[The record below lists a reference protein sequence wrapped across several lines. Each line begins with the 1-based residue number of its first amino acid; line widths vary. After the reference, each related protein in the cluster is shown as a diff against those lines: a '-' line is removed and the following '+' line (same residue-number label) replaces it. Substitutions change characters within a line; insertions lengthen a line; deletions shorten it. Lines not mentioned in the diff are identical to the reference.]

1 MVLLWF
7 LRPLAVVSSL
17 VPLALADYP
26 EVDGDQCNCYLTN
39 GSSSHYFSTHKFFDF
54 RDKSDVAGVPALITS
69 PDDTSQAGVT
79 SEYFSS
85 DEWTDNWTLQSWN
98 NTSSLK
104 SNSSDA
110 SVLMIHSLNN
120 VYIEENGDHDAN
132 SKTFLT
138 LRTAR
143 LKGYQSSCEFESAVR
158 DYHFLSVRMYA
169 RTLGAPGA
177 VTAMFTYKD
186 PSGEA
191 KLSTIQESD
200 LEIRTVD
207 PPDHIQYTNQPSYSS
222 MGLNVQ
228 DATRNVTIPNKRDW
242 TNWAVYRMDW
252 SPDDTTWYIDGDEV
266 ASISFQTPRDPSMVI
281 FNAWSDGGS
290 WTGNMSVG
298 TEARLQVQW
307 IELVYNTTGKSSEKR
322 DLTDLSGYLSKR
334 DGDSCANVCSI
345 DETTKTGTVVLLQ
358 GGAPRMLGQDGVFGG
373 VCFWVSILA
382 MALAFW

>member
-1 MVLLWF
+1 MVHLRL
-7 LRPLAVVSSL
+7 LRPLVVVSSL

-26 EVDGDQCNCYLTN
+26 EVNSDQCNCYLTN
-39 GSSSHYFSTHKFFDF
+39 GSSGHYFTTHKFFDF
-54 RDKSDVAGVPALITS
+54 RDKSDVAGVPALI
-69 PDDTSQAGVT
+69 PDPEESGESGVS

-85 DEWTDNWTLQSWN
+85 DEWSDYWTLQSWN
-98 NTSSLK
+98 NSASLR
-104 SNSSDA
+104 SNESDS

-120 VYIEENGDHDAN
+120 VYIEENRDPDAD
-132 SKTFLT
+132 SQTFLT

-143 LKGYQSSCEFESAVR
+143 LRDYQSSCEFESAIR

-186 PSGEA
+186 PSGDA
-191 KLSTIQESD
+191 TLATVQESD

-222 MGLNVQ
+222 MGLSVQ

-242 TNWAVYRMDW
+242 TNWAAYRMDW
-252 SPDDTTWYIDGDEV
+252 TPDDTTWYIDGDQV

-307 IELVYNTTGKSSEKR
+307 IELVYNTTGEAPHKR
-322 DLTDLSGYLSKR
+322 DLNDMPGYFEKR
-334 DGDSCANVCSI
+334 GDDSCANICSI
-345 DETTKTGTVVLLQ
+345 DQTTKTGTVVLLQ
-358 GGAPRMLGQDGVFGG
+358 GGASRMLGQDGVFGG
-373 VCFWVSILA
+373 ICFWVSILA